1 MGCTRCKQICTWCR
15 PMQGQSREAPD
26 ALTGGDR
33 ADGGRAPDQYTMK
46 KEHEMF
52 DFHGMLT
59 A

>member
-1 MGCTRCKQICTWCR
+1 
-15 PMQGQSREAPD
+15 MQGQSREAPD

-33 ADGGRAPDQYTMK
+33 ADGGRAPDPRTMK